1 MQKLLSEWFPYV
13 SKNPELF
20 VQCIQETL
28 IMTVWAGSFMFVFGM
43 FFGVLLTVTREGGI
57 LENRP
62 VY

>member
-1 MQKLLSEWFPYV
+1 MKRMSRRDYIYV
-13 SKNPELF
+13 ASML
-20 VQCIQETL
+20 
-28 IMTVWAGSFMFVFGM
+28 FGM

>member
-1 MQKLLSEWFPYV
+1 MQELLETLFPNV
-13 SKNPELF
+13 MASPDKF
-20 VQCIQETL
+20 VKSVQETL